1 MSLYRCHIDPGWMM
15 QDTGRGGH
23 RSDAWMMDSGIMS
36 WLEDEL
42 ADRMS

>member
-1 MSLYRCHIDPGWMM
+1 M
-15 QDTGRGGH
+15 QDTGSSSH

-36 WLEDEL
+36 RLEDEL